1 MSDPSRR
8 IETQAIHAGEP
19 RPRIKGAVVMP
30 IFQSATF
37 EYGDDA
43 PGYHDVRYIRLNN
56 TPNHVAVQEKLAA
69 LEGAEAAL
77 VTASGMA
84 AISTTLLTVLRP
96 GERLL
101 AQRALYGGTHGF
113 VTDELKDFGVTVD
126 FFDAGDPGSFAG
138 HLRPSTRAVYV
149 EAITNP
155 LVEVCDLRAVAAFAR
170 EHRLLALIDSTFAS
184 PYNFRPLEH
193 GFDLVLHSCTKYLNG
208 HSDLVAGAV
217 VGRAELVTAVTRRL
231 NHLGGCL
238 NPETCALLH
247 RGMKTLAL
255 RVRAQNENA
264 LTLALALEKN
274 PAVARVAYP
283 GLESHPGHARAK
295 ALFRGFGGMLS
306 FEPRGGVAAAE
317 AMLRRLTIPLVAP
330 SLGGVETLVTRPV
343 TTSHAGLTREERQ
356 AIGITDELVRVSV
369 GVEAK
374 EDLVED
380 FERALAG

>member
-1 MSDPSRR
+1 
-8 IETQAIHAGEP
+8 
-19 RPRIKGAVVMP
+19 
-30 IFQSATF
+30 
-37 EYGDDA
+37 
-43 PGYHDVRYIRLNN
+43 
-56 TPNHVAVQEKLAA
+56 
-69 LEGAEAAL
+69 
-77 VTASGMA
+77 MA
-84 AISTTLLTVLRP
+84 AISATLLTVLRP
-96 GERLL
+96 GDRLL

-113 VTDELKDFGVTVD
+113 VTSEVRDFGVEVD
-126 FFDAGDPGSFAG
+126 FFDAGDPSSFAG
-138 HLRPSTRAVYV
+138 HLHPRTRAVYV

-155 LVEVCDLRAVAAFAR
+155 LVEVGDHRAVAAFAKAKG
-170 EHRLLALIDSTFAS
+170 LTSIIDSTFAS

-193 GFDLVLHSCTKYLNG
+193 GFDVVIHSATKYLNG

-217 VGRAELVTAVTRRL
+217 AGGREIVGAVTHRL

-255 RVRAQNENA
+255 RVRAQNDNA
-264 LTLALALEKN
+264 LALARALERS
-274 PAVARVAYP
+274 PAVARVFYP
-283 GLESHPGHARAK
+283 GLEGHPGHARAR

-343 TTSHAGLTREERQ
+343 TTSHAGVSPEERR
-356 AIGITDELVRVSV
+356 AIGISDELVRVSV